1 MIDGAILGVPVVIQG
16 GVILEALA
24 AVLICHEVEAEVE
37 VIAIVAAEGSLWLHF
52 FYYNLVCKFYYN
64 LTKIFIFCSL
74 SPKVKRTRRSLSRSR
89 SVSTL

>member
-52 FYYNLVCKFYYN
+52 LIIILYASLV
-64 LTKIFIFCSL
+64 SL
-74 SPKVKRTRRSLSRSR
+74 KS
-89 SVSTL
+89 